1 MKVSVAGSG
10 YAALVA
16 SACFAE
22 MGNIVTVFTPKN
34 IPKPTDPEALTREP
48 GLQAM
53 LDSNLAARRLNYTA
67 ELSTALHDCD
77 VFILALAS
85 SPTATGE
92 AVLLAEEIGKA
103 VTSNLF
109 LINRTSGPVGF
120 TEQLHEA
127 AGAQLQS
134 RNGDINVDVVANPDF
149 LKEGVAIDDFMRPD
163 RIVIG
168 VHSYAARAKMSELF
182 KPFSRQ
188 NDRLMFMGVKDAE
201 LTRFATSA
209 MLAVRVSLMNEIAA
223 IAEVSGVDIENVR
236 RGVGADSRIGYS
248 YLYPGVGYGG
258 LALPNDVNSLIEK
271 ADRGGIDP
279 VLLKSV
285 AQRNVKQGD
294 WAFRQLMQTLGSVSG
309 KCIAIWGLSFRPE
322 TNDVTGSPAIVLI
335 RQLLGAGAS
344 VAAYDPLVNDEAF
357 SELSVMGVS
366 DDLLNNFSLSTHQY
380 DALPDADALV
390 LMTEW
395 KPFRQPDFNAIAKLL
410 RNKIIIDGRNQ
421 YDPDTLIQSGF
432 VYRGVGR
439 GNRE

>member
-22 MGNIVTVFTPKN
+22 MGNIVTIYTPIN
-34 IPKPTDPEALTREP
+34 TLELTDSAALNREP

-53 LDSNLAARRLNYTA
+53 LDSNLAARRLNYTS
-67 ELSTALHDCD
+67 ELKTAVHECD
-77 VFILALAS
+77 VFILAIAS
-85 SPTATGE
+85 SNVATLD
-92 AVLLAEEIGKA
+92 ALLLAEELGKTA
-103 VTSNLF
+103 SADLF
-109 LINRTSGPVGF
+109 VINRTSGAIGF
-120 TEQLHEA
+120 TEQLSKA
-127 AGAQLQS
+127 ANSQLQS
-134 RNGDINVDVVANPDF
+134 RNVDFNIDVVANPDF

-163 RIVIG
+163 RIVLG
-168 VHSYAARAKMSELF
+168 VGSYAARAKMSELF
-182 KPFSRQ
+182 KPFFRQ

-209 MLAVRVSLMNEIAA
+209 MLATRVSLMNEIAA

-236 RGVGADSRIGYS
+236 RGVGSDSRIGYA

-258 LALPNDVNSLIEK
+258 LALPNDVDSLIEK
-271 ADRGGIDP
+271 AELGNIDP
-279 VLLKSV
+279 VLLKSI
-285 AQRNVKQGD
+285 ASRNAMQSD
-294 WAFRQLMQTLGSVSG
+294 WAFEQLIQTLGSVTD
-309 KCIAIWGLSFRPE
+309 KCVAVWGLSFRPE

-335 RQLLGAGAS
+335 RQLLDAGAS
-344 VAAYDPLVNDEAF
+344 VAAYDPLVNDEAI
-357 SELSVMGVS
+357 SELSKMGAS
-366 DDLLNNFSLSTHQY
+366 DGLLTKLSLSTHQY

-410 RNKIIIDGRNQ
+410 RKKIIIDGRNQ

>member
-22 MGNIVTVFTPKN
+22 MGNLVTVYTPQQAN
-34 IPKPTDPEALTREP
+34 TDALIREP

-53 LDSNLAARRLNYTA
+53 LDSNIAARRLSYTLDLNA
-67 ELSTALHDCD
+67 ALDECD

-85 SPTATGE
+85 SLSTIDTAFAIAKNLGE
-92 AVLLAEEIGKA
+92 QA
-103 VTSNLF
+103 TSEF
-109 LINRTSGPVGF
+109 VFINRTSGEIGF
-120 TEQLHEA
+120 TEQLGETINA
-127 AGAQLQS
+127 KLRT
-134 RNGDINVDVVANPDF
+134 RNTGLIIDVVANPDF

-163 RIVIG
+163 RIVLG
-168 VHSYAARAKMSELF
+168 VSSFETRSKMSELF

-188 NDRLMFMGVKDAE
+188 NDRLMFMGIKDVE

-209 MLAVRVSLMNEIAA
+209 MLATRISLMNEIAA

-236 RGVGADSRIGYS
+236 RGIGADSRIGYS

-258 LALPNDVNSLIEK
+258 LALPDDVSSLIVK
-271 ADRGGIDP
+271 AEQGGISP
-279 VLLKSV
+279 MLLKSV
-285 AQRNVKQGD
+285 ALRNEKQAD
-294 WAFRQLMQTLGSVSG
+294 WAFKQLTQVLGSVSG
-309 KCIAIWGLSFRPE
+309 KRIAIWGLSFRPE
-322 TNDVTGSPAIVLI
+322 TCDVTGSPAIVLI
-335 RQLLGAGAS
+335 RQLLDAGAI
-344 VAAYDPLVNDEAF
+344 VAAYDPLANNEAIG
-357 SELSVMGVS
+357 ELVSQGVS
-366 DDLLNNFSLSTHQY
+366 EVLLKKLSLSAHQY

-410 RNKIIIDGRNQ
+410 RSKIIIDGRNQ
-421 YDPDTLIQSGF
+421 YDPETLTQNGF

-439 GNRE
+439 GDR